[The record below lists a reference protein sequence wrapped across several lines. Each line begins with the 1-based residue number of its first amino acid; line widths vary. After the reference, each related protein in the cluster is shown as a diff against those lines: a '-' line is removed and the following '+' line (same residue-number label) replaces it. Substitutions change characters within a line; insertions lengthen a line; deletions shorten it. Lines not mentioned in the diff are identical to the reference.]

1 MGILQTW
8 DFFFFNLATVPRLRW
23 KSPKSGIL
31 FSSNLKLSIRL
42 NHNFCYTMTK
52 NFKFIFLYLCLT
64 SVNKICTIVINN
76 VLPANREIID
86 ALLVEV
92 WRFLVEES
100 LKAAFEVIVVFE
112 LPSVEEVAQRPE

>member
-1 MGILQTW
+1 MIQFSHRNEKITQLFAIIFWILVG
-8 DFFFFNLATVPRLRW
+8 FH
-23 KSPKSGIL
+23 I
-31 FSSNLKLSIRL
+31 IRL

-100 LKAAFEVIVVFE
+100 LEAAFEVIVVFE

>member
-1 MGILQTW
+1 MSVKNPSTIFVKTYKCNNFL
-8 DFFFFNLATVPRLRW
+8 L
-23 KSPKSGIL
+23 I
-31 FSSNLKLSIRL
+31 IRL

-100 LKAAFEVIVVFE
+100 LEAAFEVIVVFE

>member
-1 MGILQTW
+1 MHQ
-8 DFFFFNLATVPRLRW
+8 
-23 KSPKSGIL
+23 
-31 FSSNLKLSIRL
+31 NLKKKCMYNFVAGNNDRQCLAFVDIRL

-100 LKAAFEVIVVFE
+100 LEAAFEVIVVFE

>member
-1 MGILQTW
+1 MESAFILGG
-8 DFFFFNLATVPRLRW
+8 FSYKGFTVYKRC
-23 KSPKSGIL
+23 I
-31 FSSNLKLSIRL
+31 IRL

-100 LKAAFEVIVVFE
+100 LEAAFEVIVVFE

>member
-1 MGILQTW
+1 MV
-8 DFFFFNLATVPRLRW
+8 ALRFY
-23 KSPKSGIL
+23 
-31 FSSNLKLSIRL
+31 FSFHSIRL

-100 LKAAFEVIVVFE
+100 LEAAFEVIVVFE

>member
-1 MGILQTW
+1 MKCRGVNYSIL
-8 DFFFFNLATVPRLRW
+8 
-23 KSPKSGIL
+23 KIIL
-31 FSSNLKLSIRL
+31 NFKIAHSIRL

-100 LKAAFEVIVVFE
+100 LEAAFEVIVVFE

>member
-1 MGILQTW
+1 MNGGEWKMGGKNGLVTTTNGDRKEQQCRKAERQKRAI
-8 DFFFFNLATVPRLRW
+8 N
-23 KSPKSGIL
+23 
-31 FSSNLKLSIRL
+31 IRL

-100 LKAAFEVIVVFE
+100 LEAAFEVIVVFE

>member
-1 MGILQTW
+1 MKCDPDPAREVEHDRLENEHDGDPLIISDLHLQNAN
-8 DFFFFNLATVPRLRW
+8 DF
-23 KSPKSGIL
+23 
-31 FSSNLKLSIRL
+31 IRL

-100 LKAAFEVIVVFE
+100 LEAAFEVIVVFE